1 MSLSI
6 PALTP
11 AARPLAALLLSL
23 SLAGPAW
30 SQAHTQRFGAY
41 TLQSSSVNSEA
52 LAAET
57 AREHGIEP
65 APGRAVLNVVV
76 LKDEQGASRTVPA
89 RVQARVTS
97 LAGAIEEVPMRETRA
112 QGRVAYTGTYTILPR
127 QVFDITVTARPQGS
141 DEDLTMSYRE
151 RMWAGT
157 GPNSTR

>member
-1 MSLSI
+1 MNLRIPTLPLSG
-6 PALTP
+6 
-11 AARPLAALLLSL
+11 RPLAVLLLSL

-30 SQAHTQRFGAY
+30 SQAHTQRFGSY

-52 LAAET
+52 LSAET

-65 APGRAVLNVVV
+65 APDRAVLNVVV

-127 QVFDITVTARPQGS
+127 QVLDISVTARLEGS
-141 DEDLTMSYRE
+141 GEALKMSYRE